1 MSRRLSQWSRDDRDE
16 KEEVTA
22 LAKSIP
28 AIVTPEVLRWAR
40 GLDRFTLD
48 EIAQKL
54 KVDVSKVEAWENGN
68 EYPTLPQAKKLAK
81 QYRVPFAYFYLPD
94 TPQKTKRLE
103 KVDYRTF
110 GNCGMQEMSREL
122 RWFLRDIEDRRDT
135 MIALYK
141 EAEIEPV
148 PFALTVP
155 SDTAEDVFATQI
167 RNFLSLTSQ
176 VQIKLRKP
184 EKALSYCISK
194 LEEQDFL
201 IFQAAKI
208 QPEEMRGLSV
218 AYELFPIIALNRKDE
233 PSAKLFTLFHELV
246 HILSRTSGVCN
257 DMSLDK
263 TQQTQIEWFCNK
275 IAGLALVPTNQLKQ
289 NNNISS
295 IKQYGLDDS
304 YVNAIARDFAVSREV
319 ILHRLWDIGI
329 IERTTYFD
337 TLNRYSEEYM
347 VYKKQKKQDG
357 FLPPALDKGTQVGKL
372 YTKTV
377 ITAYHADKLS
387 PREVSNHLLGLR
399 VKHFG
404 AIERWCY

>member
-1 MSRRLSQWSRDDRDE
+1 M
-16 KEEVTA
+16 
-22 LAKSIP
+22 AKSIP
-28 AIVTPEVLRWAR
+28 AIVTPEVLQWAR
-40 GLDRFTLD
+40 GLDRITLE

-54 KVDVSKVEAWENGN
+54 KVEVAKVEAWENGS
-68 EYPTLPQAKKLAK
+68 EYPTLPQAKALAK
-81 QYRVPFAYFYLPD
+81 QYRVPFAFFYLPD
-94 TPQKTKRLE
+94 TPQRTKRLE

-110 GNCGMQEMSREL
+110 GNWGVDEMSREL

-141 EAEIEPV
+141 EAELEPI
-148 PFALTVP
+148 PFTLNISA
-155 SDTAEDVFATQI
+155 DTAEDVFAAQI
-167 RNFLSLTSQ
+167 RSFLSLTSQ

-184 EKALSYCISK
+184 EAALSYCISK

-208 QPEEMRGLSV
+208 QPEEMRGLSI
-218 AYELFPIIALNRKDE
+218 AYESFPIIALNRKDE
-233 PSAKLFTLFHELV
+233 PSARLFTLFHELV
-246 HILSRTSGVCN
+246 HILSRTSGICN
-257 DMSLDK
+257 DMSQDK
-263 TQQTQIEWFCNK
+263 AQLSKIELFCNK
-275 IAGLALVPTNQLKQ
+275 IAGLALVPTMQLKQ
-289 NNNISS
+289 NKNISL
-295 IKQYGLDDS
+295 IQQYGFDDI
-304 YVNAIARDFAVSREV
+304 YVNALARDFAVSKEV
-319 ILHRLWDIGI
+319 VLHRLWDIGI

-387 PREVSNHLLGLR
+387 PREASNYLLGLR

-404 AIERWCY
+404 TIERWCY